1 MAVKPTTKTKKMAA
15 KKVAA
20 KKAATKKPVT
30 GKASAGKKPAA
41 PRGTKRT
48 VIVTELAPKAIG
60 PYSQAIRANGQ
71 VFCAGQTP
79 IDPATGQLINGD
91 ISAQTRRVLQNLGA
105 ILDAAGTSLSK
116 VVKTTVFITDMANF
130 KAMNAVYAEFFPEN
144 PPARSTIAV
153 AALPLGALVEIE
165 CIALE

>member
-1 MAVKPTTKTKKMAA
+1 MAVKQTTQTKKTAATKVAA

-20 KKAATKKPVT
+20 TKVAATKVAAQKTCPL
-30 GKASAGKKPAA
+30 A
-41 PRGTKRT
+41 PR
-48 VIVTELAPKAIG
+48 AIG

-91 ISAQTRRVLQNLGA
+91 ISMQTRRVLQNLGA